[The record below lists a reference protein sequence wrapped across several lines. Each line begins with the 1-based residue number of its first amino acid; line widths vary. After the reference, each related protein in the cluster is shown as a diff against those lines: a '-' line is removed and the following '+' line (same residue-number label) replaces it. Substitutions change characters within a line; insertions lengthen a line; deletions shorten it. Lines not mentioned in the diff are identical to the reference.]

1 MNKHYNAT
9 LEEIIAEVDYDSSIS
24 STEQIE
30 EIMELN
36 HVKYIIIDNI
46 YIKATEFINKLS
58 RVELTLLKQGEKA
71 AAKKWYDLGLPE
83 PQ

>member
-1 MNKHYNAT
+1 MTKNYNVT
-9 LEEIIAEVDYDSSIS
+9 LNEIINEVDYDSNIS

-30 EIMELN
+30 EIIALN
-36 HVKYIIIDNI
+36 HVKYVIIDNI